1 MDHEK
6 EKKTC
11 QNQKIGQGTLHIP
24 LSKPC
29 WCRWRVSIQRSYRAP
44 DQPCKPSRRL
54 YLGLPSKEHEH
65 IADVPQKL
73 PVFTV
78 PKKSRDLGSFAMW
91 SPQIIHFGV
100 QKEFR
105 KTANHFFKGLFQ
117 LLNKTLRQS
126 LPNMDSPQDLPT
138 YSCPWPTWNPSTSG
152 SPVPNSCKTAE
163 SPNHLTLTRVSRN
176 EPYMSKWPKPLHWA
190 LTLKKCFIKFFSDT
204 WNSPREE
211 ESEWSLFGWT
221 IGWSFWGGWLVDDIS
236 QKSRQA
242 KSHLVLRF
250 LAIYI
255 YTHCTQYLTQ
265 YYYHINYLITAI
277 MKSIYKNNNEKFWP
291 PFSHLFKLPL
301 PNFPFQKSSA
311 PGSQSSLQHLVLST
325 WLVHIPWVCKARPS
339 WRMEQSPPCL
349 CNLARTGSRV
359 CGLRFGKR
367 HVIWDKY
374 DIDID
379 IKRYSANGLEVLVFW
394 TLYRC

>member
-11 QNQKIGQGTLHIP
+11 QNQKIGQVTLHIP

-117 LLNKTLRQS
+117 LLNKNLRH

-152 SPVPNSCKTAE
+152 SPVPNSCKTARIPKPSHPHPGFSQRTATCQVAQTFALSIDAE
-163 SPNHLTLTRVSRN
+163 EVLHQILLRHLKLSTRMGSRN
-176 EPYMSKWPKPLHWA
+176 G
-190 LTLKKCFIKFFSDT
+190 FFLLNCWDSQV
-204 WNSPREE
+204 NPGGF
-211 ESEWSLFGWT
+211 FGGVDWLM
-221 IGWSFWGGWLVDDIS
+221 IFHRKVARPNLILYWG
-236 QKSRQA
+236 
-242 KSHLVLRF
+242 F
-250 LAIYI
+250 F
-255 YTHCTQYLTQ
+255 CTQYLNQ
-265 YYYHINYLITAI
+265 Y
-277 MKSIYKNNNEKFWP
+277 
-291 PFSHLFKLPL
+291 
-301 PNFPFQKSSA
+301 
-311 PGSQSSLQHLVLST
+311 
-325 WLVHIPWVCKARPS
+325 
-339 WRMEQSPPCL
+339 
-349 CNLARTGSRV
+349 
-359 CGLRFGKR
+359 
-367 HVIWDKY
+367 
-374 DIDID
+374 
-379 IKRYSANGLEVLVFW
+379 
-394 TLYRC
+394 

>member
-1 MDHEK
+1 MEPQYIQF
-6 EKKTC
+6 TC
-11 QNQKIGQGTLHIP
+11 SKLMQNRPNPQTISPSPGFLATNPTCPSGPNLCTEH
-24 LSKPC
+24 
-29 WCRWRVSIQRSYRAP
+29 WRWRSAS
-44 DQPCKPSRRL
+44 SN
-54 YLGLPSKEHEH
+54 S
-65 IADVPQKL
+65 
-73 PVFTV
+73 
-78 PKKSRDLGSFAMW
+78 
-91 SPQIIHFGV
+91 SPTPETFRGWGV
-100 QKEFR
+100 
-105 KTANHFFKGLFQ
+105 G
-117 LLNKTLRQS
+117 
-126 LPNMDSPQDLPT
+126 MDS
-138 YSCPWPTWNPSTSG
+138 
-152 SPVPNSCKTAE
+152 
-163 SPNHLTLTRVSRN
+163 
-176 EPYMSKWPKPLHWA
+176 
-190 LTLKKCFIKFFSDT
+190 
-204 WNSPREE
+204 
-211 ESEWSLFGWT
+211 FGWT
-221 IGWSFWGGWLVDDIS
+221 VVIVRWTRVVFGGVDDIS
-236 QKSRQA
+236 QKSHQA